1 MTPEE
6 AIAEVRSI
14 PEKLRGVD
22 LTRPLGECRDVVR
35 EGIRENF
42 ANQSGPDGSAWPPRK
57 PDPNDDGHPLLD
69 DTGFLKAAALGLGPG
84 GFDDLSSKEMQIGID
99 KSVDLGGIPGA
110 QAHDRGNPSTNLPQR
125 EFFNPSAER
134 LDECGEILGD
144 FVEAE
149 VFG

>member
-1 MTPEE
+1 MTPDE
-6 AIAEVRSI
+6 AIAEVRAI
-14 PEKLRGVD
+14 PGKLGSVNLAEP
-22 LTRPLGECRDVVR
+22 LTRCRDVVR
-35 EGIRENF
+35 EGIRDNF
-42 ANQSGPDGSAWPPRK
+42 DAQSAPDGSAWQPRK
-57 PDPNDDGHPLLD
+57 PNPHDDGHPLLD

-84 GFDDLSSKEMQIGID
+84 GFDDVQSREMTIGID

-110 QAHDRGNPSTNLPQR
+110 EAHNEGDPSRNLPQR
-125 EFFNPSAER
+125 KFYEPNAER

>member
-14 PEKLRGVD
+14 PQKLAGVD
-22 LTRPLGECRDVVR
+22 LTRPLGECREVVR
-35 EGIRENF
+35 ESIRENF
-42 ANQSGPDGSAWPPRK
+42 ANQSGPDGSPWPPRK
-57 PDPNDDGHPLLD
+57 PRKDDDGHPLLD

-84 GFDDLSSKEMQIGID
+84 GFDDLSSKEMSIGID

-125 EFFNPSAER
+125 EFFNPDGES
-134 LDECGEILGD
+134 LDECGEILAT
-144 FVEAE
+144 FIEQA
-149 VFG
+149 VF